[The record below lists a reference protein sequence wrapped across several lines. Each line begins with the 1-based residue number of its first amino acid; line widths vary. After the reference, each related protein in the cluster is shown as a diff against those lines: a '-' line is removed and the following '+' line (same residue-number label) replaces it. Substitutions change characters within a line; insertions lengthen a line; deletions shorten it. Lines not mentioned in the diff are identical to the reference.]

1 MTLVMLAFS
10 FIRANHRAI
19 HRARS
24 TRMMAGW
31 T

>member
-10 FIRANHRAI
+10 FIRANHRA
-19 HRARS
+19 RS